1 MKVKVRRRLK
11 DHPGVLSQLND
22 AREARGTVYRL
33 RGFSWFFCTFSAA
46 LEDGIVLE

>member
-11 DHPGVLSQLND
+11 DHPGVLSQLNNGCEPRD
-22 AREARGTVYRL
+22 TVYRL

-46 LEDGIVLE
+46 LEDGIVPE